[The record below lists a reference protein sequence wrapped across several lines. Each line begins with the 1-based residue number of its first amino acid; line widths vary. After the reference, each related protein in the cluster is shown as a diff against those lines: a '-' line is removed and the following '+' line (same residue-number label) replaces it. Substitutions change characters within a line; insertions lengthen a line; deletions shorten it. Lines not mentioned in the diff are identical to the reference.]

1 MKSKITPASWSL
13 ELSNQVEERVTI
25 PEKKVKKRKELSKLV
40 STFFRN
46 GLKSNLDLT
55 SLADTKAGILISI
68 NGFILTVSVT
78 ASGFAIHNAM
88 MSYAFIAIILTSL
101 GSIILAVMAVKPR
114 NKKSLVK
121 KEFLEGYES
130 LLYYQDMADMAPED
144 YNKKVSKAIY
154 RTKATKD
161 EMISHLHI
169 LAAEIKKKY
178 FWLKQAYTFFS
189 IGLVISAI
197 LVIYALIYVEKT
209 AFYNLSKGNV
219 AYKKD
224 KFYNVFEPSGA
235 TTMPD
240 GKVLIVEDESAAKS
254 LKLLEIENDGTVSE
268 IGNLYLPKK
277 VKKIFK
283 KGVEDLEAIAADG
296 ERVYAITS
304 FTFNKKNRRKAAREK
319 FMMFTYKD
327 GAVEDFYIYKRL
339 KADLY
344 QKFPKI
350 FKNDIFSTNVM
361 NIEGLTI
368 NPKSGG
374 VLIAFR
380 APLING
386 DAFMIEIKNPKAVL
400 LGEERP
406 DFSAL
411 IRLDL
416 NGLGIRDITYDA
428 QKDGYWLIA
437 GGSQSREFRFELWF
451 LDRET
456 QKLTYVENQPDIGYG
471 EGITLVHPDSK
482 NPALFIV
489 EDNGKKPN
497 KSAEYVIINRDSL

>member
-1 MKSKITPASWSL
+1 M
-13 ELSNQVEERVTI
+13 SNQVEKEI
-25 PEKKVKKRKELSKLV
+25 INLEQKVKKKKELSKLV
-40 STFFRN
+40 GTFFKNALR
-46 GLKSNLDLT
+46 SNLDLT

-114 NKKSLVK
+114 NKNSLVK

-130 LLYYQDMADMAPED
+130 LLYYQDMADMAPDE
-144 YNKKVSKAIY
+144 YKKEVNKAIY
-154 RTKATKD
+154 KTKASKN

-189 IGLVISAI
+189 IGLVVSAI
-197 LVIYALIYVEKT
+197 LVIYALVYVEKT

-235 TTMPD
+235 ATMPD
-240 GKVLIVEDESAAKS
+240 GKVLIVEDESNAKS
-254 LKLLEIENDGTVSE
+254 LKLLEIQSDGNVAE
-268 IGNLYLPKK
+268 IGNLYLTKKIKK
-277 VKKIFK
+277 VFK
-283 KGVEDLEAIAADG
+283 KSIEDLEAITADG
-296 ERVYAITS
+296 DRVYAITS
-304 FTFNKKNRRKAAREK
+304 FTFNKNNKRKASREK

-350 FKNDIFSTNVM
+350 FQNDIFSRNVM

-368 NPKSGG
+368 NPKTGG
-374 VLIAFR
+374 VIIAFR
-380 APLING
+380 APLINS
-386 DAFMIEIKNPKAVL
+386 DAFMIEIKNPKEVL
-400 LGEERP
+400 LGQERP
-406 DFSAL
+406 NFSEPIL
-411 IRLDL
+411 LDL
-416 NGLGIRDITYDA
+416 NGLGVRDITYDA

-437 GGSQSREFRFELWF
+437 GGSNNREFKFELWF
-451 LDRET
+451 LDSQT
-456 QKLTYVENQPDIGYG
+456 KKLSYIDNQPDIGYG
-471 EGITLVHPDSK
+471 EGITLINSASQ

-497 KSAEYVIINRDSL
+497 KSANYVIINRDSL